1 MNNIIATSMGL
12 TITGFTNSQYHD
24 ACPQM
29 PFQAEFSSATDES
42 TNPHSPQKRYNI
54 AATRQVVIKELW
66 QGVENLV
73 CTRAAKQQNTQQNT
87 LPLTRKSFTRTAT
100 FSLANDGAADVIF
113 AAVKHSVINWP
124 HLEFH
129 HLSCER
135 NKNA

>member
-1 MNNIIATSMGL
+1 MMPVHRCLSKQNSAVPLMRAQIHIA
-12 TITGFTNSQYHD
+12 HK
-24 ACPQM
+24 
-29 PFQAEFSSATDES
+29 
-42 TNPHSPQKRYNI
+42 KRYNI

-73 CTRAAKQQNTQQNT
+73 CTTAAKQQNTQQNT